1 MDGPTVNKKFF
12 QDISAKFKNEN
23 YHLLA
28 DIASCSLHNVHR
40 SLQNDAEKSE
50 GVLKILKNGFM
61 IPHEIPATLGNRQRI
76 FDLSSQFLPNAI

>member
-40 SLQNDAEKSE
+40 SLQKDAEKSE
-50 GVLKILKNGFM
+50 WVLKILKNGFM
-61 IPHEIPATLGNRQRI
+61 IPHDTPVAVTK
-76 FDLSSQFLPNAI
+76 LS